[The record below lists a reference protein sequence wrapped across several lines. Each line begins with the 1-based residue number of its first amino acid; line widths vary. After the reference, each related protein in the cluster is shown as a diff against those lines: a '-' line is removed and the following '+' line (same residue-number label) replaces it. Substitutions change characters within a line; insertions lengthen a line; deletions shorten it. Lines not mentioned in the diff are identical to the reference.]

1 MTETTTPINGNGT
14 ELSTA
19 ASQME
24 YPVTISIETLM
35 KAGAHFGHQTDK
47 WNPQMSKYIYG
58 ERSGLHIINLDYTIE
73 MWKKARKVIVDVCA
87 KGGSVLFVGTK
98 RQVRD
103 IIKVEADR
111 CNGFFVATRWL
122 GGTLTNYTTI
132 KRSID
137 RMGKLKEL
145 VTKAQDPESGIKLNK
160 KELLRMSREI
170 DKLEAS
176 LGGIKDM
183 KGLPSLLFITDVNKE
198 DLAIE
203 EAIKLH
209 IPVVALC
216 DTNVHPGAIDYP
228 IPSNDDGVRTLRL
241 FSAAVADAAI
251 EGANIYR
258 ASFKNRRDDIGAKGG
273 ANQNSEA
280 QTISESESVAG
291 AQ

>member
-1 MTETTTPINGNGT
+1 MSEKTESINGAG
-14 ELSTA
+14 ST
-19 ASQME
+19 SQME
-24 YPVTISIETLM
+24 YPVTISIQTLM

-47 WNPQMSKYIYG
+47 WNPKMAKYIYG
-58 ERSGLHIINLDYTIE
+58 DRSGLHIINLDQTVE
-73 MWKKARKVIVDVCA
+73 LWKKARKVIVDTCA

-103 IIKVEADR
+103 IIKDEAAR
-111 CNGFFVATRWL
+111 CNGFYVSTRWL
-122 GGTLTNYTTI
+122 GGTLTNFATI

-137 RMGKLKEL
+137 RMSKLKEL
-145 VTKAQDPESGIKLNK
+145 VAKAQDSNTDVKLSK
-160 KELLRMSREI
+160 KELLGITREI

-183 KGLPSLLFITDVNKE
+183 KGVPSVMFVTDVMKE

-209 IPVVALC
+209 IPVIALC
-216 DTNVHPGAIDYP
+216 DTNVNPMAIDYP

-258 ASFKNRRDDIGAKGG
+258 ATYRNKREDSGNVERQVKGKG
-273 ANQNSEA
+273 DAGKVEAANAADQAAA
-280 QTISESESVAG
+280 QG
-291 AQ
+291 